1 LCDDFKEVL
10 VLVAAWKLIRTW
22 MATEAEQF
30 IKFVDTK
37 SITAYISPDQLSKGM
52 GSTASDD

>member
-10 VLVAAWKLIRTW
+10 VLVAAWTLIRTW
-22 MATEAEQF
+22 MATEAQQF

-37 SITAYISPDQLSKGM
+37 SISAYVSPDQLSKGM
-52 GSTASDD
+52 GGTANDD